1 MTNLRSHGSLKDLY
15 LFCMKFIANKLGR
28 LLILGR
34 IFITQTLKSLPTSC
48 FPDCWNVSLVIPV
61 FKNVVERSTA
71 KTFTLLVF
79 EKPVNNGIVNHLEK
93 CGLFLISS
101 VVSCLLDQLQIFLQ
115 LYLNELLGLLA
126 GLGLI
131 EL

>member
-71 KTFTLLVF
+71 KNFH
-79 EKPVNNGIVNHLEK
+79 PVSL
-93 CGLFLISS
+93 
-101 VVSCLLDQLQIFLQ
+101 
-115 LYLNELLGLLA
+115 
-126 GLGLI
+126 
-131 EL
+131 